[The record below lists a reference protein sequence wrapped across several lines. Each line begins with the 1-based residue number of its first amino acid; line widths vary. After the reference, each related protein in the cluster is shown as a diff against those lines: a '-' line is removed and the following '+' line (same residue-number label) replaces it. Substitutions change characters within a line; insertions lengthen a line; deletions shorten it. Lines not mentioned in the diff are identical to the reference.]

1 MTEEYRSE
9 LVSRILRLNNT
20 NRLYIKKILWL
31 ILFGGVSLICGYFVS
46 ILLPV
51 TDSNISIISASHFC
65 GFFDGLGILDRIR
78 AVISFI
84 SPDFLAVFLIMS
96 MGYTMLA
103 SGLSKILFFI
113 YTARLGFCLS
123 YLYKFLVVSSNI
135 TYGVNAFVLFT
146 VCKLIILIAL
156 IFSVITSEK
165 FSYNY
170 ADQFQKSSRPFLS
183 QLSIGHIKTA
193 VSTCGFTALINII
206 YLIFQGL
213 LGCSLL

>member
-20 NRLYIKKILWL
+20 NRLYIKRILFL

-46 ILLPV
+46 IFLPI
-51 TDSNISIISASHFC
+51 TDSNISVISASHFC
-65 GFFDGLGILDRIR
+65 GFFDGLGILDKIR
-78 AVISFI
+78 ALISFM
-84 SPDFLAVFLIMS
+84 SPDFWAVFLIMS

-103 SGLSKILFFI
+103 SGLSKILFFG
-113 YTARLGFCLS
+113 YTVRLGFCIS
-123 YLYKFLVVSSNI
+123 YLYRFLIVSPNI
-135 TYGVNAFVLFT
+135 TDGTNAFVLFT

-156 IFSVITSEK
+156 VFSVIKSED
-165 FSYNY
+165 FSYQY
-170 ADQFQKSSRPFLS
+170 ADQFQKSSRPFFGQIS
-183 QLSIGHIKTA
+183 MWHIKTT

-206 YLIFQGL
+206 YLIFQSL